1 LKAFSRHVAL
11 LALLAVPADEAPP
24 AAPPF
29 RVQIDVAI
37 HSKQASDFWSQEVG
51 SIASTVK
58 ASLISELR
66 SRFRYWTFDGTSSE
80 PPTWLVRFIAL
91 ETAPGRIELRLCFCE
106 PTGAAATR
114 PDAEPT
120 VTAVWREPGTTDS
133 EGFPSV
139 TKGATVLLDAIV
151 KHLLTVNKAPVQ
163 SALEKRVPLASAGD
177 WIAGASPEVVLLRLP
192 LSRAEYS
199 SLRNSLFRVRAK
211 DEQGRLIILNA
222 HAFGEFRLH
231 PAAVASDPPF
241 EALVVRPDTI
251 ESDGVTRPFD
261 LTLEAARKF
270 TLTQVNLL
278 KEQEPTDFEI
288 TPPPPSQ

>member
-1 LKAFSRHVAL
+1 LKAFGKHLAL

-29 RVQIDVAI
+29 RVQIEVAI
-37 HSKQASDFWSQEVG
+37 HSKDANDFWLQEVG

-58 ASLISELR
+58 ASLVSELR
-66 SRFRYWTFDGTSSE
+66 SRFRYWTFEGTGSE
-80 PPTWLVRFIAL
+80 QPTWLVRFIAL
-91 ETAPGRIELRLCFCE
+91 ETAPGRIELRVCFCDPME
-106 PTGAAATR
+106 AAATR

-120 VTAVWREPGTTDS
+120 VTAVWREPGTTNL
-133 EGFPSV
+133 EAFPPV
-139 TKGATVLLDAIV
+139 TNGATALLDAIV
-151 KHLLTVNKAPVQ
+151 KHLLTVNKGPVQ
-163 SALEKRVPLASAGD
+163 AALEKRVPLASAGD

-192 LSRAEYS
+192 LSKAEYG
-199 SLRNSLFRVRAK
+199 SLRNSFFRVRAR
-211 DEQGRLIILNA
+211 DDQDRVIMINA

-231 PAAVASDPPF
+231 PAAVASDPPY

-251 ESDGVTRPFD
+251 ESDGATRPLD
-261 LTLEAARKF
+261 LTLDDARKF
-270 TLTQVNLL
+270 TLTRVNLL